1 MLLKINNYKVIEHFN
16 SCINTYFTLIMTE
29 MHPYTWSKEDVYTWL
44 DWCRKEYALSE
55 VPLEKFSMNGECKLK
70 ISTKIHIYSASNNP

>member
-1 MLLKINNYKVIEHFN
+1 
-16 SCINTYFTLIMTE
+16 

-55 VPLEKFSMNGECKLK
+55 VPLEKFSMNGKCKLE
-70 ISTKIHIYSASNNP
+70 ISTKIQIIPVDLISCKNEVS